1 VRGNLLYGRA
11 FLGDADLDAQTAHW
25 LEHTANPRIHGTTGR
40 VPRESFEE
48 EERATLRPL
57 APRPYRALLP
67 LPPSRALSAA
77 LASRT
82 RPLLTVERRSLGA
95 YAALAEAGV

>member
-1 VRGNLLYGRA
+1 M
-11 FLGDADLDAQTAHW
+11 GDADLGAQTEHW
-25 LEHTANPRIHGTTGR
+25 LDHTANARIHGTTGR
-40 VPRESFEE
+40 VPRECFEA

-67 LPPSRALSAA
+67 LSPPRALSTP
-77 LASRT
+77 LSSRT
-82 RPLLTVERRSLGA
+82 RPLLTVERRPLGA